1 MRPFSFRIRQM
12 LTGSTLLAAFL
23 PWVVHAADWKSDQIA
38 DALRAAPPNVTY
50 NAKIH
55 AWEGTKRVLVRDG
68 DGPYTCVASGS
79 YSLRLGKPPLPYPD
93 SFCADQNAW
102 LFIEAFWAE
111 PDPMKPSKSLPRAP
125 GIVWMLAGMNVVRGK
140 VAYSHDDKSHVQTGH
155 HGMAPSGALSK
166 KEDIINMTPH
176 IMILPLPLDPKASQL
191 SGAYDPHHPLAM
203 WIMAPGTPI
212 AHLHVHFP
220 DTVHQTLMTI
230 PPPSP

>member
-1 MRPFSFRIRQM
+1 MSPRFFTMRRM
-12 LTGSTLLAAFL
+12 LTGSVLLAALL
-23 PWVVHAADWKSDQIA
+23 PWATHAADWKSDQIA
-38 DALRAAPPNVTY
+38 DVLRAAPPSVTY
-50 NAKIH
+50 KAKIY

-102 LFIEAFWAE
+102 VFLEAFWAE
-111 PDPMKPSKSLPRAP
+111 PDPMKPSKPLPHAP

-140 VAYSHDDKSHVQTGH
+140 VAYGQDEKGQVQTGH
-155 HGMAPSGALSK
+155 SGMAHSAAKP
-166 KEDIINMTPH
+166 EDEIVNMTPH
-176 IMILPLPLDPKASQL
+176 IMILPLPMDPKAAQL

-220 DTVHQTLMTI
+220 DIVHQNLMAI
-230 PPPSP
+230 PTPKP